1 MQLRQYCSQKC
12 QKQFWSVHKKR
23 CTSFLKEPVHELVS
37 SDPKAPNYYKADAA
51 NPKSLDRPSV
61 YIDIQNEGGDEP
73 PACLDYRLQRQYMT
87 LITTEHE
94 NLATSILDLTR
105 DSTFTELAKWEDIQH
120 WFRVVHEETPAA
132 ERQAVMETWSQID
145 SPVRV
150 VITSPL
156 SKLDLIVSD
165 VENVIFFSKED
176 RVLWVRDSSVWL
188 GWLISRIVRREG
200 SYDEEYK
207 EEGSLDC
214 RRDLE
219 LIGGD
224 RAL

>member
-1 MQLRQYCSQKC
+1 MPERGHPTLLQMQLRQYCSQKC

-51 NPKSLDRPSV
+51 NPKSLDHPSV

-73 PACLDYRLQRQYMT
+73 PACLDYRLQR
-87 LITTEHE
+87 H
-94 NLATSILDLTR
+94 ILDLTR

-156 SKLDLIVSD
+156 SKLDLIVPD

-188 GWLISRIVRREG
+188 GWLISRVCT
-200 SYDEEYK
+200 
-207 EEGSLDC
+207 C
-214 RRDLE
+214 RLSGGKDHCF
-219 LIGGD
+219 IGKIPEID
-224 RAL
+224 TLPHVQAVSTVY